1 MVIDFKKIEKLDKK
15 NLYSSI
21 MELDL
26 QCEQILDD
34 SDGIKIPT
42 SYKNIKNVVISG
54 MGGSILGGHIIKSVF
69 KKELKVPVELMS
81 DYNLPDYVDRETL
94 CIMSSYS
101 GTTEEPLA
109 TFEEARKKG
118 AKIFIIASGGRFA
131 ELAGKYKIPSYIF
144 NPQHNRCGEPRMGL
158 GYSIFG
164 QIIIFSKIGLI
175 NTKREDLENVIKT
188 IKKFKNK
195 FKLENKNN
203 PALQMAGKMFGKTPI
218 ITGSEILLGN
228 IHTFNNQINEN
239 AKNFAAWMIIPNINH
254 HLLEGLKYPQSNV
267 KNLFF
272 IFFNSGLYHKR
283 NQLRYKITEKIL
295 KKNKIS
301 FGEYKTTSKTELDQ
315 SFEVLVFGSFASF
328 YLAMLNNLNP
338 SPVPY
343 VDFLKKEMNK

>member
-1 MVIDFKKIEKLDKK
+1 MSIDFKKIKKLDKK

-26 QCEQILDD
+26 QCEQILSD
-34 SDGIKIPT
+34 SDDIKIPT

-69 KKELKVPVELMS
+69 KKELKVPVELIS
-81 DYNLPDYVDRETL
+81 DYNLPDYVGRETL

-101 GTTEEPLA
+101 GTTEEPLT
-109 TFEEARKKG
+109 TFEEARKKR
-118 AKIFIIASGGRFA
+118 AKIFIIASGGKFA
-131 ELAGKYKIPSYIF
+131 ELAKKYKIPSYIF
-144 NPQHNRCGEPRMGL
+144 NPKHNRCGEPRMGL

-175 NTKREDLENVIKT
+175 NPKRKDLENVIKT
-188 IKKFKNK
+188 VKKFKNK
-195 FKLENKNN
+195 FKLENSNN
-203 PALQMAGKMFGKTPI
+203 PALRMAHKMFGKTPI

-239 AKNFAAWMIIPNINH
+239 AKNFAAWMTIPNINH
-254 HLLEGLKYPQSNV
+254 HLLEGLKYPKSNI

-295 KKNKIS
+295 EKNKIS
-301 FGEYKTTSKTELDQ
+301 FDEYKATSKTELDQ
-315 SFEVLVFGSFASF
+315 SFEALVFGSFASF

-343 VDFLKKEMNK
+343 VDFLKKEINK